1 MDGQGCWSTVVC
13 SAEERRALGLSGSSE
28 WLLQCR
34 LAAGHA
40 GNHASDASTAPRSD
54 RRLWLEWNDFDDRAQ
69 SLIERNPCPVPS
81 PEGARCVFFNGHG
94 GPHFYARS
102 NGHAPTPPPGT
113 NGVRRAAAPPRPV
126 GMPESDAQ
134 HRGPSTGDLPIAA
147 GSAGSHRLDDPREH
161 SVREASPAA
170 HSLPSRPIA
179 GQPHS
184 QSPVDATAHAY
195 RGGRRSTNAEPPS
208 TPVYRANRHQAV
220 DVAGA
225 RSVEPPPPISRG
237 HDPLP
242 AGRSAPPA
250 QADPVSD
257 ALREVAAALSKLAD
271 ALNRARS

>member
-102 NGHAPTPPPGT
+102 NGHAPTPPGT
-113 NGVRRAAAPPRPV
+113 NGVRRAAGAPQPAGTPGPHPQR
-126 GMPESDAQ
+126 S
-134 HRGPSTGDLPIAA
+134 GPSTGDLPIAA
-147 GSAGSHRLDDPREH
+147 GSPGSHRLDDSRGH
-161 SVREASPAA
+161 SVREASSAA

-179 GQPHS
+179 QQTHS

-195 RGGRRSTNAEPPS
+195 RGGRRSTNAEPPA
-208 TPVYRANRHQAV
+208 TPAYGANRHHAV
-220 DVAGA
+220 DVTGA
-225 RSVEPPPPISRG
+225 RSVEPPPSIPRRP
-237 HDPLP
+237 DPLP
-242 AGRSAPPA
+242 ADRSAPAVQP
-250 QADPVSD
+250 DPVSD